1 MPLGTNYDWG
11 STMGGYED
19 ALSQLYG
26 GQQTDFLDFLRS
38 FAPQLMQFLQQRKLE
53 GLGQQQRVGGIL
65 EAGEGVV
72 LPKDINMMGQAAPE
86 MMPWEQLRSLVG
98 TDPSPF
104 PAGPMSIS
112 KEAQRDLPP
121 LFARSPYNEMM
132 RQLDMEYKIAQL
144 RPKAKEKTD
153 IYGKL
158 PGWMR
163 HATPEQKEAYIRK
176 QIAMSE
182 RGGPEA
188 KEWQVE
194 REEFKEGYKILNPEA
209 TEDDIS
215 KAWFKQIFEKAE
227 KADRTLSQTIP
238 PDINMFGDFIPPGP
252 AFNMYRI
259 RQTER
264 LGIKTD
270 NKATM
275 EEARKAR
282 IMKGYPPLEDER
294 DMQKA
299 IRNGAFGKTKK
310 EILANLKTMDYPDDY
325 IEFIMAELGIK

>member
-1 MPLGTNYDWG
+1 
-11 STMGGYED
+11 
-19 ALSQLYG
+19 
-26 GQQTDFLDFLRS
+26 
-38 FAPQLMQFLQQRKLE
+38 
-53 GLGQQQRVGGIL
+53 
-65 EAGEGVV
+65 
-72 LPKDINMMGQAAPE
+72 

-98 TDPSPF
+98 TEPSPF

-132 RQLDMEYKIAQL
+132 RQLEMEHKIARL
-144 RPKAKEKTD
+144 RPKAKEEAD

-188 KEWQVE
+188 KEWQIE

-227 KADRTLSQTIP
+227 KADLSLGQVRQPYEDIMGRPIP
-238 PDINMFGDFIPPGP
+238 PSVKGRMR
-252 AFNMYRI
+252 RI
-259 RQTER
+259 KDAER
-264 LGIKTD
+264 LGV
-270 NKATM
+270 AT
-275 EEARKAR
+275 ENQATLESAEKAR
-282 IMKGYPPLEDER
+282 LMYGYATRDDELALLQAIQKKRLGATQKEVEESLKGMDYSDKYIAYLLE
-294 DMQKA
+294 
-299 IRNGAFGKTKK
+299 
-310 EILANLKTMDYPDDY
+310 LAN
-325 IEFIMAELGIK
+325 IR